1 MHQKINKHD
10 RFKSITQQLYELWAD
25 KNTRYQDS
33 FTQTLNKYGL
43 VAALTRIEDKINRLE
58 YLLRGCKDGSIGS
71 DIRWM
76 LHDTINDA
84 INYLIMTKMWLE
96 TLNAESSWEHNWEEI
111 KSKILG
117 ESCSKV

>member
-1 MHQKINKHD
+1 MQQKINNHD

-58 YLLRGCKDGSIGS
+58 YLFRGCKDGSIDPG
-71 DIRWM
+71 IRWT
-76 LHDTINDA
+76 LYDTINDT

-96 TLNAESSWEHNWEEI
+96 TLWEHNWKEI

>member
-1 MHQKINKHD
+1 MQQKINNHD

-58 YLLRGCKDGSIGS
+58 YLLRGCRDGSIGPG
-71 DIRWM
+71 IRWM

-96 TLNAESSWEHNWEEI
+96 TLNAESNWEHNWKEI